1 MKINMFVIQNL
12 HVYLSLPR
20 YDHSHFLKLRGYITC
35 LYDLK
40 LIDFN
45 DKSALDDL
53 IYEYENHKSGYI
65 NAEKV
70 DKYIKSLKDKYVYS

>member
-1 MKINMFVIQNL
+1 MKINMSVMQNL

-40 LIDFN
+40 LIDLD
-45 DKSALDDL
+45 DKSALDNL
-53 IYEYENHKSGYI
+53 IAEYEDHKSGYI
-65 NAEKV
+65 NAGKV
-70 DKYIKSLKDKYVYS
+70 DKYIKSLKDKYIY

>member
-1 MKINMFVIQNL
+1 MKINMSVIQNL

-40 LIDFN
+40 LIDLD
-45 DKSALDDL
+45 DKSALDNL
-53 IYEYENHKSGYI
+53 IIEYENHKSGYI
-65 NAEKV
+65 NADKV
-70 DKYIKSLKDKYVYS
+70 DKYIKSLKDKYIY